1 MTAKPA
7 PKLSELLFLTVIG
20 HLAKVGYTN
29 EVENLL
35 AKKLQDHVDSHA
47 FLLGILCLL
56 KQYPDPIT
64 RGMLEYL
71 TQYTRSFVSEHSRYV
86 FIVFL
91 RLHQQSTAF

>member
-1 MTAKPA
+1 MNAKAA
-7 PKLSELLFLTVIG
+7 PKLSELLFLAVIG
-20 HLAKVGYTN
+20 HLAKVGYAT
-29 EVENLL
+29 EVDNLL

-47 FLLGILCLL
+47 FLLGTLCLL

-86 FIVFL
+86 IFL
-91 RLHQQSTAF
+91 LLF